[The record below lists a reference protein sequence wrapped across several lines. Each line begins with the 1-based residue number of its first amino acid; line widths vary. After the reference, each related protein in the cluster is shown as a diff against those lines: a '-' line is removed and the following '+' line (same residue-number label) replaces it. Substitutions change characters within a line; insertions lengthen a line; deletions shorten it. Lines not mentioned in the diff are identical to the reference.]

1 MATDYSRRYVPPM
14 PVLMIRLSAPEVA
27 PLGRSIVA
35 VVDTGADVC
44 LVPRVVL
51 ASLELSVGEPVL
63 IRGQWG
69 EPVAATRYPVDLHF
83 EHGVMPAVDVVSDPD
98 GREVILGRNVLN
110 KLRLL
115 LDGPEQSTAVLTGK
129 SRL

>member
-1 MATDYSRRYVPPM
+1 MATDYSHRYVPPM
-14 PVLMIRLSAPEVA
+14 PVLQIKLSAPESV
-27 PLGRSIVA
+27 PTGRTLMA

-44 LVPRVVL
+44 LVPRALL
-51 ASLELSVGEPVL
+51 ALLELSAGEPVL

-69 EPVAATRYPVDLHF
+69 EPLAATRYPVDLHF
-83 EHGVMPAVDVVSDPD
+83 EHGVIPAVDVVSDPD

-115 LDGPEQSTAVLTGK
+115 LDGFNQSTTVLTDK

>member
-14 PVLMIRLSAPEVA
+14 PVLMIRLSAPEAA
-27 PLGRSIVA
+27 PVGRSIAA
-35 VVDTGADVC
+35 VIDTGADVC
-44 LVPRVVL
+44 LMPRALL
-51 ASLELSVGEPVL
+51 ASLELAIGEPVL

-69 EPVAATRYPVDLHF
+69 EPIAATRYPIDLHL
-83 EHGVMPAVDVVSDPD
+83 EQGVIPGIDVVSDPD

-115 LDGPEQSTAVLTGK
+115 LDGPDLSTVVLTSK
-129 SRL
+129 ARP